1 MCIAQLARVCTPA
14 SGASHSHT
22 QWRCLLTPTTRLLP
36 SDLQGTLDDGTVFHD
51 TAKSGPLY
59 VRAGCGQLVSGLET
73 ALADQP
79 TGTQL
84 TVTVPPE
91 LGYGWKRVGDIPAG
105 STLHFTVHVCAVG
118 QDAQPPAPGFMAKL
132 REFFS

>member
-1 MCIAQLARVCTPA
+1 MCTAQTACARAPA
-14 SGASHSHT
+14 AVASHTH
-22 QWRCLLTPTTRLLP
+22 PTAACPLATRQLP
-36 SDLQGTLDDGTVFHD
+36 SELQGTLDDGTVFHD
-51 TAKSGPLY
+51 TTKSGPLY

-79 TGTQL
+79 TGTEL

-105 STLHFTVHVCAVG
+105 STLHFTVRVCAVG
-118 QDAQPPAPGFMAKL
+118 QDAQPPAPGLMAKL